1 MLKQIQKIK
10 NLGVFKDYSRP
21 ADMKDFATKN
31 IIYGWNYSGKTTIS
45 RLFGLLE
52 SKKDS
57 DFPNLKFTFSADDG
71 EINERNYK
79 SNTKIVRVFNSD
91 FIWNNISFAGNEI
104 NPILLLGEESKE
116 AEEKIECL
124 QQKLDS
130 CQTSIRK
137 TEHKVSAKSRSL
149 GTLKTQESAT
159 IKRTI
164 RLVPAFGATQ
174 LDSAIRTVRQGGEY
188 TLSEEDLDSALSIA
202 HRADSDVLPPVDKV
216 DVDLRLLEM
225 HRSAEALLL
234 KKPEFTNTIQYLVDN
249 TDVADWIEKGL
260 PLHENKDSCEFCG
273 NKLEQDRLNDLY
285 GHFSKDLVE
294 HKSQLNILLQNIE
307 STRIS
312 VALKQESAF
321 NPQFHKNLKE
331 INGQLTPALA
341 AYNKELDKIAQE
353 LKEKLSTPFE
363 VRNLHSYDGKY
374 KRELEGFIER
384 LNGIIDENNAI
395 SENFTKEKNKE
406 IERLKKHFTKE
417 FIERV
422 SLDEQEQTIKSLEKR
437 KEKLIGFKKPIE
449 DEINRQ
455 KAIISLAQKG
465 RKEINKRIE
474 SLLGSDSIKI
484 AVVNDGES
492 ERFQLVRG
500 DEPASNLS
508 EGEKTAIAFSYF
520 LTKLQE
526 LSELDKTVVYIDDPI
541 SSLDSNHI
549 FQVASIIKAT
559 FFYQES
565 PGTGEWL
572 SRCKQIFLSTHNFE
586 FFSLLRELPMKKS
599 ESRFYMI
606 KRLNPK
612 ESTLNNLPDSI
623 LKYSSEYHYLFNVLY
638 EFHNAPDKTSLE
650 VLLSLPNAIRRFV
663 ELYTYT
669 RYPDYKDVRVDRR
682 ADRIFGEEASKR
694 ILKVLHI
701 FSHSN
706 NIERIATNNNLISD
720 IEIAVTD
727 LMNILEKDEMHYEA
741 LKKSVAGH

>member
-21 ADMKDFATKN
+21 AEMKDFATKN

-57 DFPNLKFTFSADDG
+57 DFPDLKFTFGAEDG

-137 TEHKVSAKSRSL
+137 TEHTVSAKSRAL
-149 GTLKTQESAT
+149 GALKTQESAT
-159 IKRTI
+159 IKKTI
-164 RLVPAFGATQ
+164 RLVPAFGTTQ
-174 LDSAIRTVRQGGEY
+174 LDGYIRTVLQGGEH

-216 DVDLRLLEM
+216 DVDLSLSEI
-225 HRSAEALLL
+225 HKSAEALLL
-234 KKPEFTNTIQYLVDN
+234 KEPEFANTIQYLVDN

-273 NKLEQDRLNDLY
+273 NKIDLSRLNDLH
-285 GHFSKDLVE
+285 GHFSRDLIE
-294 HKSQLNILLQNIE
+294 HKIQLNILLQSIE
-307 STRIS
+307 IKRIPFT
-312 VALKQESAF
+312 LKQESAF
-321 NPQFHKNLKE
+321 NSQFHKSLKE
-331 INGQLTPALA
+331 INDQLEPAIA
-341 AYNKELDKIAQE
+341 AYNEELDKIAQVTN
-353 LKEKLSTPFE
+353 EKLRSLFKA
-363 VRNLHSYDGKY
+363 RNLHSYDEKY
-374 KRELEGFIER
+374 KRELEGLIGR
-384 LNGIIDENNAI
+384 LNDLIDENNTI
-395 SENFTKEKNKE
+395 SNNFAKEKSKA
-406 IERLKKHFTKE
+406 IERLKKHFAKE

-422 SLDEQEQTIKSLEKR
+422 NLYKQEQYIISLEKR

-484 AVVNDGES
+484 AVVKDGES

-526 LSELDKTVVYIDDPI
+526 LSELDKAVVYIDDPI

-549 FQVASIIKAT
+549 FQVASIIKT
-559 FFYQES
+559 
-565 PGTGEWL
+565 
-572 SRCKQIFLSTHNFE
+572 
-586 FFSLLRELPMKKS
+586 
-599 ESRFYMI
+599 
-606 KRLNPK
+606 
-612 ESTLNNLPDSI
+612 
-623 LKYSSEYHYLFNVLY
+623 
-638 EFHNAPDKTSLE
+638 
-650 VLLSLPNAIRRFV
+650 
-663 ELYTYT
+663 
-669 RYPDYKDVRVDRR
+669 
-682 ADRIFGEEASKR
+682 
-694 ILKVLHI
+694 
-701 FSHSN
+701 
-706 NIERIATNNNLISD
+706 
-720 IEIAVTD
+720 
-727 LMNILEKDEMHYEA
+727 
-741 LKKSVAGH
+741 

>member
-10 NLGVFKDYSRP
+10 NLGVFKDYNRP
-21 ADMKDFATKN
+21 ADMNDFATKN

-57 DFPNLKFTFSADDG
+57 DFPNLKFTFGTDDG

-124 QQKLDS
+124 QKKLDS

-137 TEHKVSAKSRSL
+137 TEHKASAKSRAL
-149 GTLKTQESAT
+149 GNLKTQESAT
-159 IKRTI
+159 IKKTI

-174 LDSAIRTVRQGGEY
+174 LDSYIRTVCQGGDY
-188 TLSEEDLDSALSIA
+188 TLSEDDLDSALSIA

-216 DVDLRLLEM
+216 DVDLSLSEI

-234 KKPEFTNTIQYLVDN
+234 KKPEFANTIQYLVDN

-260 PLHENKDSCEFCG
+260 PLHKNKESCEFCG
-273 NKLEQDRLNDLY
+273 NTIEQDRLNDLH
-285 GHFSKDLVE
+285 GHFSKDLAE
-294 HKSQLNILLQNIE
+294 HKSQLNILIQSIE
-307 STRIS
+307 SRRIS

-321 NPQFHKNLKE
+321 NPQVQKSLKE
-331 INGQLTPALA
+331 INDQLTPAVA

-353 LKEKLSTPFE
+353 TKEKLSTPFE
-363 VRNLHSYDGKY
+363 VRSLHSYDEKY
-374 KRELEGFIER
+374 KRELKGLIER
-384 LNGIIDENNAI
+384 LNGIIDESNAI
-395 SENFTKEKNKE
+395 SRNFTKEKNKE

-422 SLDEQEQTIKSLEKR
+422 NLDEQEQTIKSLEKR

-484 AVVNDGES
+484 AVVNDSES

-500 DEPASNLS
+500 DGPASNLS

-526 LSELDKTVVYIDDPI
+526 LRELHKAVVYIDDPI

-549 FQVASIIKAT
+549 FQVASIIKTT
-559 FFYQES
+559 FFYQET

-572 SRCKQIFLSTHNFE
+572 SKCKQIFLSTHNFE

-650 VLLSLPNAIRRFV
+650 MLLSLPNAIRRFV

-669 RYPDYKDVRVDRR
+669 RFPDYKDVSVDRR

-694 ILKVLHI
+694 ILKVLHT

-741 LKKSVAGH
+741 LKKSVTEQ